1 MIGSL
6 VELVSVDAVYLVEGL
21 TIIYDWFVKNIE
33 ILEPILLVREK
44 FDTPPLLSVCQNFGA
59 IPLFARTQTFVVL
72 TARHHVVPQT
82 PR

>member
-72 TARHHVVPQT
+72 TAQHHVVPQT